1 MFELQRNWRDVA
13 FELLPLSPDF
23 KFAIVLM
30 IISEPSTQSSLSSGN
45 LQIDAPGYQHSRD
58 HHNQGGE
65 SHRPGLNLSNN
76 FTRTAHEHPTR
87 R

>member
-1 MFELQRNWRDVA
+1 MFELQRNRRDVA

-45 LQIDAPGYQHSRD
+45 LQSDALVISIVLIITIKAARAI
-58 HHNQGGE
+58 
-65 SHRPGLNLSNN
+65 GLG
-76 FTRTAHEHPTR
+76 
-87 R
+87 

>member
-1 MFELQRNWRDVA
+1 MLELQRNCRDVA
-13 FELLPLSPDF
+13 FELLPPSPDF

-30 IISEPSTQSSLSSGN
+30 IISEPNTQSSLPSGN
-45 LQIDAPGYQHSRD
+45 LQIDALVISHSRD

-65 SHRPGLNLSNN
+65 SHRSGLNLSNN